1 METINTINKFDILMM
16 CFTSVDGSGS
26 NLLFVGNLKKVV
38 DEAFK
43 EDIMDDLYFVDGIV
57 SRKKQII
64 PTLSKLL
71 KEGWNVKNMLILE
84 ILFTEGQRFGII
96 WTNKGVVSTM
106 CGSGQQTRMKIL
118 VRTWNDETYRKLFYS
133 LVFILE
139 NW

>member
-1 METINTINKFDILMM
+1 MLSYMETINTINKFDILMM

-71 KEGWNVKNMLILE
+71 KEG
-84 ILFTEGQRFGII
+84 
-96 WTNKGVVSTM
+96 
-106 CGSGQQTRMKIL
+106 
-118 VRTWNDETYRKLFYS
+118 
-133 LVFILE
+133 
-139 NW
+139 